1 MTEEIQEI
9 ERLIKQSAELADSLI
24 MLARKLQE
32 KNQKQVRVNE
42 ERWEN
47 LHALD
52 KTLTD
57 LRSYIEVAKREI
69 GSYRHYGQGEAYPK
83 AHVAVL
89 DGTATPPEAAIELL
103 RAGVASKTM
112 TADFALEQL
121 AKLLRPD
128 LPVSRRIQIRETAKA
143 AFETGDDVVGKI
155 KPFLKGAGQQ
165 QTEHQQARK
174 TVAMAP

>member
-57 LRSYIEVAKREI
+57 LRSHIEVAKREI
-69 GSYRHYGQGEAYPK
+69 GPYRDYAHGEAYPK
-83 AHVAVL
+83 AHLAVL
-89 DGTATPPEAAIELL
+89 GAIATPPEAAIELL
-103 RAGVASKTM
+103 RAGVNGKTS
-112 TADFALEQL
+112 TADAAVDQL
-121 AKLLRPD
+121 AKSLD
-128 LPVSRRIQIRETAKA
+128 LPASRRIQIRETVKA
-143 AFETGDDVVGKI
+143 AFEAGDDVISKI